1 MFEPSFEVAFSR
13 PWSSWVSNF
22 RRFAVIEW
30 KSVGVDVRSMTDL
43 DSLPFLRR
51 VVGTAIQMQ
60 QQQQQQSLTEDIA
73 VPSAPSETSDEGFSK
88 QAICFDDNFK
98 RNFLCRSEDGSTG
111 SAIPPRK
118 ESAMDA
124 TTTKTT
130 MTKDSQR
137 LPPYEYL

>member
-1 MFEPSFEVAFSR
+1 MMFEPSFEVAFSS
-13 PWSSWVSNF
+13 PSSLWVSNI
-22 RRFAVIEW
+22 RRVTVIQW

-43 DSLPFLRR
+43 DLLPFLRR
-51 VVGTAIQMQ
+51 AVGTAIQMQ
-60 QQQQQQSLTEDIA
+60 QQQSLTVDIA

-98 RNFLCRSEDGSTG
+98 RNFLCRNEDGSSG
-111 SAIPPRK
+111 SAISSHK

-124 TTTKTT
+124 TTT

-137 LPPYEYL
+137 LPPYDYL